1 MPLLPSLDDLAAL
14 IPDGCTLAV
23 GPDYSGVAMAATRA
37 LIRRGAKGLRLVTLP
52 TSSLQADL
60 LIGAGALASIETSAV
75 ALGEAG
81 AGPRFA
87 AAAKAGALVIKDAT
101 CPVLHAALQA
111 AEKGVPFLP
120 LRGVIGSDLIKARPD
135 WRVIDNPFAAGGGD
149 PILLVPAIRPDV
161 ALFHAPFAD
170 EAGNVWVGRRRELFT
185 LAHAAAGSLV
195 TVEEI
200 RPGNLLQDETLAPA
214 TLAAFYIKAIAV
226 APRGTWP
233 LRFGER
239 HAEDGAPRAEYMAL
253 AATDAGF
260 RQYLERW
267 VLGPEGRR

>member
-1 MPLLPSLDDLAAL
+1 MAPLSLDQLAAA
-14 IPDGCTLAV
+14 IPDGAVLAV
-23 GPDYSGVAMAATRA
+23 GPDYSGVAMSATRA
-37 LIRRGAKGLRLVTLP
+37 LIRRGARGLTMVTLP
-52 TSSLQADL
+52 TSGLQADL
-60 LIGAGALASIETSAV
+60 LIGAGALAAIETSAV

-87 AAAKAGALVIKDAT
+87 AAAKAGSLAIRDAT
-101 CPVLHAALQA
+101 CPALHAALQA

-120 LRGVIGSDLIKARPD
+120 LRGVIGSDLLRARPD
-135 WRVIDNPFAAGGGD
+135 WRVIDNPLAESGD

-185 LAHAAAGSLV
+185 LAHAARSSLV

-200 RPGNLLQDETLAPA
+200 RPGNLLQDELLAPA
-214 TLAAFYIKAIAV
+214 TIAAFYIGGIAV

-239 HAEDGAPRAEYMAL
+239 QPEDAAHLAEYLRL
-253 AATDAGF
+253 AATEAGF
-260 RQYLERW
+260 RGYLERW